1 MRLLVARTG
10 FGWLLAA
17 GLVSLTGDW
26 VMRVGLTYVVY
37 ELTGSTLASAT
48 ALMASLVPQLVF
60 GSLAGV
66 YADRWDRRRTM
77 VVTNLLLAAGLLPL
91 LAVHDRHQV
100 WIVYLVTAAQSALSQ
115 FFIAAEAAVIPQLV
129 PAESL
134 VAANALNGQ
143 ARDVARLAGAALG
156 GLTAALGGLPLL
168 AVVDIASF
176 TLAAA
181 LLLRLRTPARDHERG
196 TRPHVL
202 RDWADGARVAAASP
216 ALRVVLLF
224 VVITGVGEAVM
235 GSLMAPFV
243 RDVLHADATRY
254 GIIVAV
260 QAGGGIA
267 GGLVAAA
274 VGHRWPPR
282 RIAGWGAVA
291 FGVVDLALFLYPL
304 VVDAWWPA
312 AVIILLAG
320 LPGALAIAGLLTVF
334 QRHTTDAYR
343 GRVFG
348 AANAL
353 QAGAMLA
360 GATGAGL
367 LGDRLGIVPVIAV
380 QGAGY
385 CLAGAI
391 VLVLLRPG
399 KEPAAG
405 VTSTVDTRPHVRPMS

>member
-1 MRLLVARTG
+1 MLRNG

-17 GLVSLTGDW
+17 GLISLTGDW
-26 VMRVGLTYVVY
+26 VMRVGLTYCVY
-37 ELTGSTLASAT
+37 ELTGSTLASAS
-48 ALMASLVPQLVF
+48 ALMASLVPQLVC

-91 LAVHDRHQV
+91 LAVHDRDQV
-100 WIVYLVTAAQSALSQ
+100 WIVYLVTAGQSALSQ
-115 FFIAAEAAVIPQLV
+115 FFVAAEAAVIPQLV
-129 PAESL
+129 PAGQL

-143 ARDVARLAGAALG
+143 VRDVARLAGAALG
-156 GLTAALGGLPLL
+156 GLAAALGGLPLL
-168 AVVDIASF
+168 AVVDIVSF
-176 TLAAA
+176 TLAAV
-181 LLLRLRTPARDHERG
+181 LLLRLRTVSPA
-196 TRPHVL
+196 TRRAHRPVL
-202 RDWADGARVAAASP
+202 RDWADGARVAARSP

-243 RDVLHADATRY
+243 RDVLHADAARY

-274 VGHRWPPR
+274 VGHRWSPR
-282 RIAGWGAVA
+282 RIAGYGALA
-291 FGVVDLALFLYPL
+291 FGALDLVLFLYPL
-304 VVDAWWPA
+304 VFDAWWPA
-312 AVIILLAG
+312 TVIILLAG
-320 LPGALAIAGLLTVF
+320 FPAALALAGLLTVF
-334 QRHTTDAYR
+334 QTHTADAFR

-353 QAGAMLA
+353 QAGAMLV
-360 GATGAGL
+360 GATAAGL
-367 LGDRLGIVPVIAV
+367 LGNRLGIVPVIAV

-399 KEPAAG
+399 KESAGAA
-405 VTSTVDTRPHVRPMS
+405 TSTVDTRLTARPIS